1 MVALLGQLEF
11 WHWWILAVVL
21 LILELVAPAAF
32 FLWLAASAGAVGVI
46 LLIVPSLSW
55 ELQLTTW
62 AALSIVSIGVSKTIL
77 KRHPIQTDDQTL
89 NRRGSQ
95 YVGRSFTLEEPI
107 VHGQGKLKVDDTT
120 WKIEA
125 EEDVPAG
132 ATVKVTAVDVTVLKV
147 EKA

>member
-1 MVALLGQLEF
+1 MGALLGQIEF

-21 LILELVAPAAF
+21 MILELLVPAAF
-32 FLWLAASAGAVGVI
+32 FMWIAASAAVVGVV

-55 ELQLTTW
+55 ELQLAAW
-62 AALSIVSIGVSKTIL
+62 AVLSIASVGVSRKIL
-77 KRHPIQTDDQTL
+77 KRHPIETDDETL

-95 YVGRSFTLEEPI
+95 YVGRSFTLDEPI

-125 EEDVPAG
+125 DEDFPAG